1 MKSILLVIVC
11 LAVVATLAASVW
23 AWAPDKSRSE
33 LESKYLRS
41 PDDYFDVS
49 GIRLHV
55 RYDGPKDAP
64 AVILLHGL
72 GSSLHTWEPWAQR
85 LSEAHRVVRYD
96 LPGAGLTGPDPSG
109 DYSDAR
115 GIQVLAALMDR
126 LDIPRATIV
135 GNSMGGRL
143 AWMFAAQNPT
153 RVDKLVLISP
163 DGFES
168 PGFKYGKQPDVPA
181 MLKLMRYLLPKA
193 ALRLNL
199 EPAYA
204 DPARLTGETV
214 TRYHDLLLAPGVR
227 DAMLARLGQTVLQ
240 PPEPLLSQISAP
252 TLLLWGEKDAMI
264 PIANAADYVKALPN
278 ATLVTLP
285 GLGHVPHEE
294 SPEVSLPA
302 VDAFLRQ

>member
-23 AWAPDKSRSE
+23 AWAPDKSRPE
-33 LESKYLRS
+33 LETRYLRS
-41 PDDYFDVS
+41 PDDYIDVS

-85 LSEAHRVVRYD
+85 LSETHRVVRYD

-294 SPEVSLPA
+294 APEVSLPA
-302 VDAFLRQ
+302 VDTFLRQ